1 MKFSFLIALF
11 DGRKIYK
18 ELIKFNLI
26 NLITMIYGSITELIG
41 KTPMVEIS
49 GIEGQNCSEGGVVQS
64 RRKCQGSVDFALK

>member
-49 GIEGQNCSEGGVVQS
+49 GIAVKVESFNPG
-64 RRKCQGSVDFALK
+64 GSVKVLWTLP